1 MIKAVNAAL
10 KAKAWTFEANFIG
23 PEVKATAMA
32 LRTTQWLYHGHA
44 VWWLYRWWCSY
55 CYSAVFCRLCVCVT
69 PILLGARYV
78 CSIVYDERL
87 SIKCVDHVRLNNASY
102 YLRIDKAPF
111 SVLLFSPFPHVS
123 CRSVFDW
130 SVITS
135 VSSLQSAWLVRDW
148 VV

>member
-32 LRTTQWLYHGHA
+32 LRTTQWLPWTRRL
-44 VWWLYRWWCSY
+44 VTLPLM
-55 CYSAVFCRLCVCVT
+55 VFILLQCRLLSIVRVCVT

-123 CRSVFDW
+123 CRSVFD
-130 SVITS
+130 
-135 VSSLQSAWLVRDW
+135 
-148 VV
+148 